1 MDYLDPSKKQAKP
14 PDLATASPGAVA
26 PSHFPNKLMALLE
39 KRVARD
45 AVWWLRDLG
54 DTKGVFAINRKVF
67 TKKVLDAAFNG
78 NKWSS
83 ITRNL
88 NRW

>member
-1 MDYLDPSKKQAKP
+1 MDNGDPKQQANP
-14 PDLATASPGAVA
+14 PELAAASPASVVV
-26 PSHFPNKLMALLE
+26 PSLFPDKLMALLE
-39 KRVARD
+39 KRVALD

-67 TKKVLDAAFNG
+67 TKKVLDVAFNG
-78 NKWSS
+78 NKWPS